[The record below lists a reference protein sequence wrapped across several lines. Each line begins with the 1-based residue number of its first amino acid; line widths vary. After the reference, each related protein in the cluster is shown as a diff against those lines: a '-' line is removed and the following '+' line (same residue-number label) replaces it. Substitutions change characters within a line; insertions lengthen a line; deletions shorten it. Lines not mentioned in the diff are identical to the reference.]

1 MSGGGGGGG
10 GDGDWRKP
18 DRPVGGGDVGPDDPC
33 NIVEV
38 TNINSV
44 DRAIAATLRE
54 GDELFLVYEPGPPQ
68 RLVATTFAG
77 AIAGSITSPSMLQLI
92 QCIVAGNAYVA
103 VVLVVRGAQVQVR
116 IQPR

>member
-10 GDGDWRKP
+10 DDWRKP
-18 DRPVGGGDVGPDDPC
+18 DRPTVGDGGPEDPC
-33 NIVEV
+33 NIIEV

-44 DRAIAATLRE
+44 DRVVASSLSE
-54 GDELFLVYEPGPPQ
+54 GDDLFLEYEPGPPQ
-68 RLVATTFAG
+68 RLVVKTLTG
-77 AIAGSITSPSMLQLI
+77 AILGSITSPSMLQLI
-92 QCIVAGNAYVA
+92 QCIIAGNAYVA